1 MTLPAFATPTPP
13 SALDALRAFAAG
25 TLTPAGYLAA
35 CEARAAECE
44 PWLHAFAHR
53 PRDLAAPAGGPFGG
67 LPFGVKD
74 IIDTADMPTGNGAAA
89 DRGRVPGR
97 DAWVVERLRSL
108 GGVVFGKTVTTEY
121 AWRHPGA
128 TVNPHDRAHTPGG
141 SSSGSAAAVA
151 AGIVP
156 LALGTQTVGSVIRP
170 AAYCGVIG
178 LKPSYGAIPRT
189 GVHPLAGSLDHVG
202 VFARRVE
209 DVAFA
214 LGLLAAA
221 SGSDP
226 HGTPLPAFSVDP
238 RTGLRD
244 ATPGTGAPRTGTSG
258 AGAPGAGAPRLALV
272 RTERWDGVE
281 APQREAL
288 EHAAARLR
296 ASGAQVH
303 ELALPAGFAGVWD
316 WAQTLLAVE
325 AAAIHRE
332 RIARVPDRVSATLK
346 ALASAGEAVPASAY
360 VEALGQQR
368 ALRHRLGEVLS
379 GFDAVLTM
387 PATGTAPRGLDL
399 TGDASPCA
407 PWTFLGAPA
416 VTLPVATAANGLPL
430 GIQLVGRYRE
440 DLRLLET
447 AAWAEAAL
455 A

>member
-1 MTLPAFATPTPP
+1 MPLPAFATPAPLP
-13 SALDALRAFAAG
+13 ALDALRAFAAG
-25 TLTPAGYLAA
+25 ALTPAAYLAA
-35 CEARAAECE
+35 CEARAAECA

-53 PRDLAAPAGGPFGG
+53 PRDLPAPAGGPFAG

-74 IIDTADMPTGNGAAA
+74 IIDTADMPTENGALA

-128 TVNPHDRAHTPGG
+128 TVNPHDPAHTPGG

-170 AAYCGVIG
+170 AAYCGVVG
-178 LKPSYGAIPRT
+178 LKPSFGAIPRT
-189 GVHPLAGSLDHVG
+189 GIHPLSGSLDHVG
-202 VFARRVE
+202 LFARRVE

-221 SGSDP
+221 SDGDP
-226 HGTPLPAFSVDP
+226 HGVPLPAFSIDP
-238 RTGLRD
+238 GTGLRD
-244 ATPGTGAPRTGTSG
+244 SL
-258 AGAPGAGAPRLALV
+258 PGAGPPPRLAMV
-272 RTERWDGVE
+272 RTDRWDGVE
-281 APQREAL
+281 TPQREAL
-288 EHAAARLR
+288 AHAAARLR

-303 ELALPAGFAGVWD
+303 ELALPAGFEGMWG

-325 AAAIHRE
+325 AAAIHRD
-332 RIARVPDRVSATLK
+332 RIAQVPDRVSGTLK
-346 ALASAGEAVPASAY
+346 ALASVGMTLPAGDY
-360 VEALGQQR
+360 VEALQRQR
-368 ALRHRLGEVLS
+368 ALRHRLGETMS
-379 GFDAVLTM
+379 GFDAVLTV

-399 TGDASPCA
+399 TGDASLCA
-407 PWTFLGAPA
+407 PWTFLGVPA
-416 VTLPVATAANGLPL
+416 VTLPAAVAANGLPL

-440 DLRLLET
+440 DLRLLRT
-447 AAWAEAAL
+447 SAWAEAAL
-455 A
+455 AAA

>member
-1 MTLPAFATPTPP
+1 MPLPAFATPTPP
-13 SALDALRAFAAG
+13 SAFDALRAFAAG
-25 TLTPAGYLAA
+25 TLTPAAYVTA
-35 CEARAAECE
+35 CEARATECK

-53 PRDLAAPAGGPFGG
+53 PPALPVPAGGPFGG

-74 IIDTADMPTGNGAAA
+74 IIDTADMPTENGALA

-128 TVNPHDRAHTPGG
+128 TVNPHDPAHTPGG

-170 AAYCGVIG
+170 AAYCGVVG

-189 GVHPLAGSLDHVG
+189 GVQPLSGSLDHVG
-202 VFARRVE
+202 LFARRVE

-214 LGLLAAA
+214 LSLLAAA
-221 SGSDP
+221 SDSDP

-238 RTGLRD
+238 DAGLRD
-244 ATPGTGAPRTGTSG
+244 AL
-258 AGAPGAGAPRLALV
+258 PGAAPFPRLALL
-272 RTERWDGVE
+272 RTDRWDGVE
-281 APQREAL
+281 PPQREAL
-288 EHAAARLR
+288 DHAAARLR
-296 ASGAQVH
+296 AAGATVH
-303 ELALPAGFAGVWD
+303 ELTLPPGFGGMWD
-316 WAQTLLAVE
+316 WAQTLLSVE
-325 AAAIHRE
+325 AAAIHGNRT
-332 RIARVPDRVSATLK
+332 ARVPARRTATLK
-346 ALASAGEAVPASAY
+346 PLAATAATLPAGEY
-360 VEALGQQR
+360 VEALAQQR
-368 ALRHRLGEVLS
+368 ALRHRLAEVLS
-379 GFDAVLTM
+379 GFDAILTV

-399 TGDASPCA
+399 TGDASLCA

-416 VTLPVATAANGLPL
+416 ITLPATTAANGLPL
-430 GIQLVGRYRE
+430 GIQLVGRPRE
-440 DLRLLET
+440 DLRLLRT

-455 A
+455 AAA

>member
-1 MTLPAFATPTPP
+1 MTLPAFASPQPP

-25 TLTPAGYLAA
+25 TLTPAGLLAA

-53 PRDLAAPAGGPFGG
+53 PRDLPAPAGGAFAG

-74 IIDTADMPTGNGAAA
+74 IIDTADMPTENGALA
-89 DRGRVPGR
+89 DRGRVPER

-170 AAYCGVIG
+170 AAYCGVVG
-178 LKPSYGAIPRT
+178 LKPSFGAIPRT
-189 GVHPLAGSLDHVG
+189 GIHPLSGSLDHVG
-202 VFARRVE
+202 LFARTVE
-209 DVAFA
+209 DVAWA

-221 SGSDP
+221 SDGDP
-226 HGTPLPAFSVDP
+226 HGAPLPAFSVDP
-238 RTGLRD
+238 AAGLRD
-244 ATPGTGAPRTGTSG
+244 AL
-258 AGAPGAGAPRLALV
+258 PGAEPPPRLALL
-272 RTERWDGVE
+272 RTDRWDSVE

-303 ELALPAGFAGVWD
+303 ELMLPDGFAGMWS
-316 WAQTLLAVE
+316 WTQTLLSVE
-325 AAAIHRE
+325 AAAIHRD
-332 RIARVPDRVSATLK
+332 RIARVPDRVSATLQ
-346 ALASAGEAVPASAY
+346 ALASLGTHLPAGDY

-368 ALRHRLGEVLS
+368 ALRFRLGEVLS
-379 GFDAVLTM
+379 GFDAVLTV
-387 PATGTAPRGLDL
+387 PATGAAPRGLDL
-399 TGDASPCA
+399 TGDASLCA
-407 PWTFLGAPA
+407 PWTFLGVPA
-416 VTLPVATAANGLPL
+416 VTLPAAAATGGLPL
-430 GIQLVGRYRE
+430 GIQLVGRHRE
-440 DLRLLET
+440 DLRLLRT

-455 A
+455 AAA